1 MGTSTGRRA
10 RALRSILSLTFLLS
24 IFAVTHANANCL
36 SLASSALTSDGVR
49 RSSALDQAS
58 VSCTSKAAWT
68 CVLAASCGAGGDGHA
83 ARGGDD
89 VWRTT
94 PRHDASRPVMAW
106 RGAAIVWTR
115 RRRVARRVAAMA
127 RRRRTRL
134 VCVWRDARHA
144 FVVGLGLCRSNLLLH
159 VRRDARACG
168 ARSEVLGLQCMGVGA
183 RARGGCRFLVERGAR
198 GGGAAGRSYGSPP
211 PMVVACRARKG
222 SLSAA
227 FTHEPCSCG
236 SPAPRSGPGVAPA
249 ATSTGCA
256 SAARYGSGAADV
268 AFRPA
273 PPRRGS
279 TYAIDAQLPSS

>member
-1 MGTSTGRRA
+1 MASKSEKKPPTSIIPGDESRRRREGTAGRRA

-24 IFAVTHANANCL
+24 ILAVTHASASCFKR
-36 SLASSALTSDGVR
+36 ASSALTSDGVR

-58 VSCTSKAAWT
+58 VSWTSKAAWT

-134 VCVWRDARHA
+134 VCVARD
-144 FVVGLGLCRSNLLLH
+144 GG
-159 VRRDARACG
+159 G
-168 ARSEVLGLQCMGVGA
+168 ARRCAWDAGA
-183 RARGGCRFLVERGAR
+183 RTFCFMSDGTLAPAARVARCWGCDVWGRARGR
-198 GGGAAGRSYGSPP
+198 AA
-211 PMVVACRARKG
+211 
-222 SLSAA
+222 AA
-227 FTHEPCSCG
+227 LFW
-236 SPAPRSGPGVAPA
+236 
-249 ATSTGCA
+249 
-256 SAARYGSGAADV
+256 
-268 AFRPA
+268 
-273 PPRRGS
+273 
-279 TYAIDAQLPSS
+279 

>member
-1 MGTSTGRRA
+1 MATTGRRA
-10 RALRSILSLTFLLS
+10 RTFKSILSLTFLLS
-24 IFAVTHANANCL
+24 ILAVTHARANCL
-36 SLASSALTSDGVR
+36 KRASSALTSDGVR

-58 VSCTSKAAWT
+58 VSWTSKAAWT
-68 CVLAASCGAGGDGHA
+68 CACHCGGGGDGHA

-168 ARSEVLGLQCMGVGA
+168 ARSEVLGLQCVGVGA
-183 RARGGCRFLVERGAR
+183 RARWLPFSLV
-198 GGGAAGRSYGSPP
+198 
-211 PMVVACRARKG
+211 
-222 SLSAA
+222 
-227 FTHEPCSCG
+227 
-236 SPAPRSGPGVAPA
+236 
-249 ATSTGCA
+249 
-256 SAARYGSGAADV
+256 
-268 AFRPA
+268 
-273 PPRRGS
+273 
-279 TYAIDAQLPSS
+279 